1 MPVRK
6 FRSVEEMNKPLWRC
20 AGDPALFRA
29 IAGLWDMGR
38 RTSSRRF
45 PVGVQKHPSIE
56 SLDLAQQRQADATFA
71 GDLDRVN
78 IADTA
83 PKDPWVS

>member
-6 FRSVEEMNKPLWRC
+6 FRSVEEMNAPIWRR

-29 IAGLWDMGR
+29 IAGLWDIGR

-45 PVGVQKHPSIE
+45 FVGVQKFASIE
-56 SLDLAQQRQADATFA
+56 SLDLAQQRQTAATFA
-71 GDLDRVN
+71 EDLERVKA
-78 IADTA
+78 ADTA
-83 PKDPWVS
+83 PKNPWAS

>member
-6 FRSVEEMNKPLWRC
+6 FRSVEDMNTPIWRR

-29 IAGLWDMGR
+29 IAGLWDIGR

-45 PVGVQKHPSIE
+45 AVGVQKFDSIE
-56 SLDLAQQRQADATFA
+56 SLDRAQQRQAATAGA
-71 GDLDRVN
+71 GDRERDSVADAPANPRV
-78 IADTA
+78 
-83 PKDPWVS
+83 S